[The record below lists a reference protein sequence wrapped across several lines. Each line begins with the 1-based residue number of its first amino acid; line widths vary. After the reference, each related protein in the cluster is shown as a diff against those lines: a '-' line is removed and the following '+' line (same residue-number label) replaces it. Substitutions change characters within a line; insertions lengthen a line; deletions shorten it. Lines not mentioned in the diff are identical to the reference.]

1 LKNLLILEDHPTS
14 AMVVEEI
21 IGAVVPG
28 LTTRIV
34 ESVDQLHH
42 IEPADFDLV
51 VSDLVLP
58 NSEPAEVIDLV
69 SQRFPSSFRMFFTAL
84 SDAKIERQIADSG
97 ALLLSKSK
105 HYKELMVQV
114 QSFLKRDSVNLN
126 SISQRNEFQSLIQMP
141 GSSKPLTIKQAQVM
155 EQVSLGRTGKEIA
168 KILGMSPDTVNAH
181 IKEAF
186 GRLGVQNRGEAVS
199 NYSVARKLAARLHG
213 EVALAHLQPNAD

>member
-21 IGAVVPG
+21 IATVIPG
-28 LTTRIV
+28 LNTRV
-34 ESVDQLHH
+34 VDSVDQLEK
-42 IEPADFDLV
+42 IEPSHVDLV

-58 NSEPAEVIDLV
+58 NSQPAEVIELV
-69 SQRFPSSFRMFFTAL
+69 SKRFASSLRIFFTAL
-84 SDAKIERQIADSG
+84 DDMKIEQQVANSG
-97 ALLLSKSK
+97 GLLLSKSQ
-105 HYKELMVQV
+105 HYRELMVKI
-114 QSFLKRDSVNLN
+114 QSFLKRDAVNLD
-126 SISQRNEFQSLIQMP
+126 SFAQRNEFQSLIQMP
-141 GSSKPLTIKQAQVM
+141 GMPKPLTIKQAQIM

-168 KILGMSPDTVNAH
+168 KMLGMSPDTVNAH

-213 EVALAHLQPNAD
+213 EEALAHLQPNVD

>member
-1 LKNLLILEDHPTS
+1 MKNLLILEDHPTS

-21 IGAVVPG
+21 IAAVVPG
-28 LTTRIV
+28 LTTRVVDSV
-34 ESVDQLHH
+34 EQLHH
-42 IEPADFDLV
+42 IEPAGVDLV

-58 NSEPAEVIDLV
+58 NSKPAEVIDLV
-69 SQRFPSSFRMFFTAL
+69 SQRFANSLRIFFTAL
-84 SDAKIERQIADSG
+84 GDAKIERQVANSG
-97 ALLLSKSK
+97 ALLLSKSQ

-114 QSFLKRDSVNLN
+114 QAFLKRDSVNLN

-141 GSSKPLTIKQAQVM
+141 GSPKPLTIKQAQVM